1 MKRKASGSDP
11 LSQGV
16 VAFLKRHALSLAT
29 AGLLLVWIVLF
40 AAGDPHTHLGSFYG
54 NAIAD
59 WSGMLVTILATK
71 YLYEASSKP
80 HRRPARNRL
89 HRFLRDHH
97 LTIFLVLTGL
107 GWAILFAR
115 MNPEAKWGQV
125 VGNLVSE
132 WTQTLGLVLLTK
144 RFISRA

>member
-1 MKRKASGSDP
+1 MSPGDSGF
-11 LSQGV
+11 
-16 VAFLKRHALSLAT
+16 AKRHSLSLAT
-29 AGLLLVWIVLF
+29 AGVLLLWILLF
-40 AAGDPHTHLGSFYG
+40 TAADPRTHLGSFYG

-59 WSGMLVTILATK
+59 WSGMLVTIIATK

-80 HRRPARNRL
+80 RRGPARNRL
-89 HRFLRDHH
+89 HAFLRDHH

-107 GWAILFAR
+107 GWLALFVR

-144 RFISRA
+144 RFIERKSSEKR